1 MVAADDDGDDY
12 SDVMMA
18 AHSVHNHNN
27 DDRVRRTNTCSTLDQ
42 RRKIKSE
49 FNSTVFCPYCAWP
62 NLLKYMSWT
71 P

>member
-18 AHSVHNHNN
+18 ACTVHNHNN
-27 DDRVRRTNTCSTLDQ
+27 DDRVRTTNTWSTLDQ
-42 RRKIKSE
+42 KRQMKSE
-49 FNSTVFCPYCAWP
+49 FNSTVCYPYPSWL
-62 NLLKYMSWT
+62 NLQEYMSWT